1 MPGLDLDCRSVHQQL
16 RERIKVL
23 EYEKEEYKKQNEK
36 MTGQLYQIGIKLD
49 LFNSVKQENFRQGE
63 EIKKLK
69 AELEATKNK
78 LAACQIK
85 LIKSNPKVTSIKSN
99 TKFLQE
105 IQLDF

>member
-1 MPGLDLDCRSVHQQL
+1 
-16 RERIKVL
+16 
-23 EYEKEEYKKQNEK
+23 